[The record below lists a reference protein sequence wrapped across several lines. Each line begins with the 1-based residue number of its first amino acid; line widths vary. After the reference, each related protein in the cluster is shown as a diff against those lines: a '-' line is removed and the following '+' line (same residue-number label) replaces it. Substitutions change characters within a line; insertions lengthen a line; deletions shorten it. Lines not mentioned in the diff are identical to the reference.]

1 MAALEIQSNLKCIT
15 SGNVPTTTELANSE
29 FAFGV
34 VGGDP
39 KLYGNVNGTIVDFS
53 GDKIDLS
60 AVDLDQL
67 VSASTT
73 WNQLPEIVYNA
84 KMPCYVYVPPNG
96 TLGNAGKL
104 LYANTPH
111 IVTTGQEPFKYILS
125 ARAKSFAGGF
135 DQYVVDVFLITAGT
149 GNTVYQGVM
158 AQVTYGDTVYF
169 GGWQSTD
176 KIYGAIQVIGNT
188 SGNMITVDGDRVVVK
203 FSANGLGSKEISFNT
218 RGDRLAIYDEL
229 GNSSDILIAK
239 DVEYAN
245 TSEIVDNAITLT
257 GSSTISDLVS
267 QILANKTKVS
277 NISAN
282 DANIKRLLGTIPY
295 MAAPSGTY
303 NKIEFKVISLST
315 PTPSTSTGE
324 GVIQVMLNAAGYA
337 NSPVPHTG
345 YIVHYPNFQDWT
357 WRGWNSE
364 AYPIGAIYESVNNTT
379 PASLF
384 GGTWTALS
392 NVGANKT
399 ASLIMTNKELT
410 SSSFSY
416 YKGTGSVT
424 PDEMRVFHNADYS
437 IIQVTGR
444 LNVTPTSTAGGAVG
458 IKFNIG
464 SNIIKKAALRRQCGF
479 YYDGN
484 GAHESIWTD
493 ADTNGNIFFYNNSTY
508 INLPTARTTW
518 SIWLTLFNKSS
529 DGDTVYR
536 WKRIA

>member
-29 FAFGV
+29 FAFGL

-53 GDKIDLS
+53 GNEIDLN
-60 AVDLDQL
+60 AVDLDQR
-67 VSASTT
+67 VSTSTT

-135 DQYVVDVFLITAGT
+135 DQYVVDVFLITSGT

-176 KIYGAIQVIGNT
+176 KIYGAIQIIGNT

-218 RGDRLAIYDEL
+218 RGDRLAIYDES
-229 GNSSDILIAK
+229 GNSSDILITK

-245 TSEIVDNAITLT
+245 TSEIVDDEITLT
-257 GSSTISDLVS
+257 STSTLNDLVS
-267 QILANKTKVS
+267 QILAQKTKVS
-277 NISAN
+277 TISAN
-282 DANIKRLLGTIPY
+282 DTNIKRLLGTMPY
-295 MAAPSGTY
+295 MAAPSDTY

-315 PTPSTSTGE
+315 TTPSASTGE
-324 GVIQVMLNAAGYA
+324 GVIQVMLNAAGYSS
-337 NSPVPHTG
+337 SPIPHTG
-345 YIVHYPNFQDWT
+345 YIVHYPNFSNWA
-357 WRGWNSE
+357 WRGWNTE
-364 AYPIGAIYESVNNTT
+364 AYPIGSIYQSTSSIS
-379 PASLF
+379 PSSLF
-384 GGTWTALS
+384 GGTWEQIKDVFLLSAGNTYSAGKTGGSANAVVVRHGGHVRPSEVDSGSIATADWEVAPNSS
-392 NVGANKT
+392 NSYFMNIDKVGAYGDRRAFT
-399 ASLIMTNKELT
+399 KEFGNEVGFRTL
-410 SSSFSY
+410 
-416 YKGTGSVT
+416 YKGESGTGKNM
-424 PDEMRVFHNADYS
+424 PPY
-437 IIQVTGR
+437 
-444 LNVTPTSTAGGAVG
+444 L
-458 IKFNIG
+458 
-464 SNIIKKAALRRQCGF
+464 
-479 YYDGN
+479 
-484 GAHESIWTD
+484 
-493 ADTNGNIFFYNNSTY
+493 
-508 INLPTARTTW
+508 
-518 SIWLTLFNKSS
+518 
-529 DGDTVYR
+529 TVYV
-536 WKRIA
+536 WKRLS